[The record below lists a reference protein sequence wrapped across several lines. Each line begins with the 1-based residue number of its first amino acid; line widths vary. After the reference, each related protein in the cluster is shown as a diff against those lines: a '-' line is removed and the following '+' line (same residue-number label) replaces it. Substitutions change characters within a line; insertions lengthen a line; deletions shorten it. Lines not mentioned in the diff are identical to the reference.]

1 MVPAWVAPFVRGP
14 PSSPAEVTKAPRPLA
29 SAFPTRRSSALRPKP
44 SLVPTITVYVP
55 VVGAF
60 VATCTAEAPAELVA
74 SSTPVGDTR
83 RIQGLKPARSE
94 ERRVGKGA
102 RSRRSAAENKHK
114 ARAPREMGRT

>member
-1 MVPAWVAPFVRGP
+1 MVRARGAPLVSFFFNDTAAAEIYPLSLHDALPILPV
-14 PSSPAEVTKAPRPLA
+14 SS
-29 SAFPTRRSSALRPKP
+29 LRPKP

-83 RIQGLKPARSE
+83 RIQGLKPADT
-94 ERRVGKGA
+94 GA
-102 RSRRSAAENKHK
+102 TSPMLSA
-114 ARAPREMGRT
+114 M